1 MPYAPVPGLTQSSGV
16 SSRPSSP
23 HRTQRLRNKSPSRE
37 GLYHLTQTCK
47 TSARLASNSA
57 LLRSLDTLIL
67 LAPTMAMSTTS
78 SVSLRLPAQLTI
90 CRERHWGSPAR
101 HQFISLRHFVNYLE
115 SLTQV
120 TLYCMVG
127 KKKKET
133 KQSLKLLK

>member
-1 MPYAPVPGLTQSSGV
+1 
-16 SSRPSSP
+16 
-23 HRTQRLRNKSPSRE
+23 
-37 GLYHLTQTCK
+37 
-47 TSARLASNSA
+47 
-57 LLRSLDTLIL
+57 
-67 LAPTMAMSTTS
+67 MAMSTTS

-127 KKKKET
+127 KKKKRN
-133 KQSLKLLK
+133 KAKLKAFEITQVNNVLVSVHLFTASI